1 MHTLYNSDSF
11 VVVSFDLP
19 AADGQHSAGP
29 PRGGFEIVDKF
40 RRKEIFIEGAV
51 ALSFHQGVQ
60 ALVAQQANQAN
71 QADQADQS
79 DHDEATLKAQIDD
92 YIAGF
97 TELAQQ
103 PVLLH

>member
-60 ALVAQQANQAN
+60 ALVAQQA
-71 QADQADQS
+71 DQS
-79 DHDEATLKAQIDD
+79 DQSEHDEAALKAQIDD

>member
-19 AADGQHSAGP
+19 ASGQPGSASA

-40 RRKEIFIEGAV
+40 KRKEIFIEGEV
-51 ALSFHQGVQ
+51 AASFHQGVQ
-60 ALVAQQANQAN
+60 ALVAQQA
-71 QADQADQS
+71 DQADQS
-79 DHDEATLKAQIDD
+79 QEVMHALIDD

-103 PVLLH
+103 PLLLH

>member
-1 MHTLYNSDSF
+1 MQTLYNSDSF

-19 AADGQHSAGP
+19 ASDEQGSASP
-29 PRGGFEIVDKF
+29 ARGGFEIVDKF

-51 ALSFHQGVQ
+51 AASFHQGVQ
-60 ALVAQQANQAN
+60 ALVAQQA
-71 QADQADQS
+71 DQAE
-79 DHDEATLKAQIDD
+79 HDEAALKAQIDD

-97 TELAQQ
+97 TQLAQQ